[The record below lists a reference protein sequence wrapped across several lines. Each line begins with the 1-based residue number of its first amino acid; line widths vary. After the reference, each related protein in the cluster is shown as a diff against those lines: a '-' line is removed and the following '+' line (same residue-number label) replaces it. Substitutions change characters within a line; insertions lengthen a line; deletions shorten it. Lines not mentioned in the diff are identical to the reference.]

1 MYLLVSALLTFTTSK
16 ISHSKAE
23 WKIGMDMAYRF
34 LWHYWG
40 PELAVSVANGVEYA
54 PHTHADWDPFSVIHK
69 LPGADYSHSLIDCV
83 GPAELPTKESE

>member
-1 MYLLVSALLTFTTSK
+1 M

-40 PELAVSVANGVEYA
+40 PELAVSIANGVEYA